1 LNSLRSPAVMAGAIV
16 LAVVLALVGVW
27 FQVHSHNPA
36 HPVSFHAIAF
46 WACALVALVGASFA
60 RPQRG

>member
-1 LNSLRSPAVMAGAIV
+1 MAGAIV